1 MIKLHEISIL
11 DFYKYY
17 QTKNDFRIIDVR
29 DPDEYDAYHI
39 HHSLNI
45 PSTLLIDKHNL
56 FINKNQ
62 KYFIVCYNGTRSKAT
77 AIHLTN
83 MGYNVTNVI
92 GGIEKWPGLLV
103 ASQRFKF

>member
-1 MIKLHEISIL
+1 MININEISIQ
-11 DFYKYY
+11 DFYKHY
-17 QTKNDFRIIDVR
+17 QTKSDFKILDVR

-45 PSTLLIDKHNL
+45 PSSLLIDKHYL

-62 KYFIVCYNGTRSKAT
+62 TYFIICYNGSRSKAT
-77 AIHLTN
+77 TMHLSN
-83 MGYNVTNVI
+83 LGYNVINVI